1 MTRLTGTGSST
12 GHAPSLSLD
21 TCFELLADR
30 WRRHLL
36 CYFAENSSVTATTDE
51 LVGHLIQEDTSAT
64 PDDTTWVKL
73 ELHHKHLPKLAAAGV
88 IDYDRRDETVRYH
101 GGKTLED
108 AVAFA
113 ATIEHSQ

>member
-1 MTRLTGTGSST
+1 MCRTFVCSGVRTLRNRV
-12 GHAPSLSLD
+12 LSKPH
-21 TCFELLADR
+21 EEVR
-30 WRRHLL
+30 P
-36 CYFAENSSVTATTDE
+36 DE
-51 LVGHLIQEDTSAT
+51 LVSHLIQEDTSVT

-113 ATIEHSQ
+113 ANIEHSQ